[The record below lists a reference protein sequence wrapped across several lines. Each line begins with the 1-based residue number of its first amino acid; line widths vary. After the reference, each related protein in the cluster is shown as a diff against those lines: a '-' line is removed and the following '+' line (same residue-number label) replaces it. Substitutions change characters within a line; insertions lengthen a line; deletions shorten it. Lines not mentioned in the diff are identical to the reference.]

1 MRRLS
6 VVFPLAAALAGSA
19 VPLLAQRT
27 YVGDEYT
34 ATRTADVDARGARRL
49 EVEGQSGTL
58 RIQGVDGLSQ
68 VRVRGTAR
76 ASRREWLDQIRLVAR
91 REGDAVVV
99 RADIPEWN
107 GRDSWSDGNG
117 VRSLDLVLEVPRG
130 MAADVVDGSG
140 ELEIRGVGALDLRD
154 GSGEIDVEDVG
165 SARIEDGSGE
175 VRVRGVRGDLRVDD
189 GSGDI
194 LASGVRGSVT
204 VGSSGSG
211 GVDVRDVGG
220 DFTIEEGRG
229 RGVTYHDVRGQV
241 RIPVDS
247 RSIARERE
255 RDLDRAERDRERE
268 RARAERDRA
277 RAERDRARA
286 ERDRERAR
294 SYRRDWY

>member
-6 VVFPLAAALAGSA
+6 ALIPLAAAIAA
-19 VPLLAQRT
+19 AAAPRPLLAQRS

-34 ATRTADVDARGARRL
+34 AARTADVDARGARRL
-49 EVEGQSGTL
+49 EVEGRSGTL
-58 RIQGVDGLSQ
+58 RIEGVDGLSQ

-76 ASRREWLDQIRLVAR
+76 ASRREWLDAIRLVAR
-91 REGDAVVV
+91 RDGDVVVV
-99 RADIPEWN
+99 RADIPDWN
-107 GRDSWSDGNG
+107 TRDDWSDGNNT
-117 VRSLDLVLEVPRG
+117 RSLDLVLEVPRG

-154 GSGEIDVEDVG
+154 GSGEVEVEDVG

-175 VRVRGVRGDLRVDD
+175 VRVRGVRGDLRVND

-204 VGSSGSG
+204 VGSAGSGS
-211 GVDVRDVGG
+211 VDVRDVGG

-229 RGVTYHDVRGQV
+229 RGVTYRDVRGQV
-241 RIPVDS
+241 RIPADH

-255 RDLDRAERDRERE
+255 RDLERAERDRERE

-277 RAERDRARA
+277 RAERDR
-286 ERDRERAR
+286 ERAT
-294 SYRRDWY
+294 YRRSWY